1 MASQLDP
8 HRAGATT
15 IVANQTFAL
24 EFKPPT
30 GGVLLIERTAPAQ
43 IDTVTDLH

>member
-15 IVANQTFAL
+15 IAPDQTFGI
-24 EFKPPT
+24 EIKPPT
-30 GGVLLIERTAPAQ
+30 GAVLLVERTASGA
-43 IDTVTDLH
+43 D